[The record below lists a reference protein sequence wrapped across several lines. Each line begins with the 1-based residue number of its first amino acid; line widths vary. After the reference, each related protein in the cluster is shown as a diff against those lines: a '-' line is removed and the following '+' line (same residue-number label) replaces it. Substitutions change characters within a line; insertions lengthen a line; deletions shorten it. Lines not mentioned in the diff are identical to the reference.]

1 MAHFQK
7 KYISKTIFQCQNT
20 SATRQG
26 ESLGVD
32 MFEELEATELV
43 QKYKY
48 FGRRQ
53 KYSYK

>member
-20 SATRQG
+20 SATRQ
-26 ESLGVD
+26 GVD